1 MSKGKTVQSGSVA
14 VPKYQEDAYKELY
27 KRGAEVSKK
36 PFVAYGGTGV
46 AGSNAGLDNAYNMAN
61 KQTNNAGAY
70 NASAGLMDQVNRQGN
85 VGSTTIG
92 NAGDINAS
100 TMNRGN
106 VRELGNQ
113 SVLGQI
119 GNYMNPYNQI
129 VTDQGIRDLNRSRLT
144 QLSSDQDA
152 QIGRGAFGG
161 SRGAL
166 LEAETNKN
174 YNEQVADFVGSQNQ
188 RAFDTAS
195 GMASNDMN
203 RQLTADTTNAGYDMN
218 IGGRNMDAN
227 NQFNMYNNERNQ
239 GRFDTQAAMD
249 QERNMANAQ
258 FGDAMLDRNAN
269 LYNSIF
275 DQQTG
280 GAAGASKYGLLDRAI
295 DQEQLDY
302 NRSEFDRE
310 QGFDAYNLGLYNS
323 AVSGVPFMGANSS
336 TSQKK
341 TGVGDV
347 IGTGL
352 QIASLFSDSR
362 LKDNIK
368 YEFTLTSGYKIYSWD
383 WNNKAQEL
391 GITDQATSGVIAQEV
406 AVIKPEAIEVDASG
420 YLKVNYGVL

>member
-1 MSKGKTVQSGSVA
+1 MSKGKTVTSGSVA

-27 KRGAEVSKK
+27 RRGAEVSQK
-36 PFVAYGGTGV
+36 PFQAYGGTGV

-174 YNEQVADFVGSQNQ
+174 YNGKNEID
-188 RAFDTAS
+188 
-195 GMASNDMN
+195 SN
-203 RQLTADTTNAGYDMN
+203 TT
-218 IGGRNMDAN
+218 
-227 NQFNMYNNERNQ
+227 
-239 GRFDTQAAMD
+239 
-249 QERNMANAQ
+249 
-258 FGDAMLDRNAN
+258 
-269 LYNSIF
+269 
-275 DQQTG
+275 
-280 GAAGASKYGLLDRAI
+280 
-295 DQEQLDY
+295 
-302 NRSEFDRE
+302 
-310 QGFDAYNLGLYNS
+310 
-323 AVSGVPFMGANSS
+323 
-336 TSQKK
+336 
-341 TGVGDV
+341 
-347 IGTGL
+347 
-352 QIASLFSDSR
+352 
-362 LKDNIK
+362 
-368 YEFTLTSGYKIYSWD
+368 
-383 WNNKAQEL
+383 
-391 GITDQATSGVIAQEV
+391 
-406 AVIKPEAIEVDASG
+406 
-420 YLKVNYGVL
+420 